1 MGWGEGNGIGERD
14 GMGERDGR
22 GERGGMGWGR
32 GMGWGQRVVGKVKDG
47 GSAWGGWEMW
57 SKGNGGGG
65 GGGKVLGED
74 KKTGGCEGRQRF
86 TQSSGWEKAAGV
98 WGSSAG
104 FAEHEMKLWGG
115 RGGGCRFGTPPGVD
129 FPPPPQ

>member
-1 MGWGEGNGIGERD
+1 MGWVGNVEQGE
-14 GMGERDGR
+14 
-22 GERGGMGWGR
+22 WGR
-32 GMGWGQRVVGKVKDG
+32 W
-47 GSAWGGWEMW
+47 
-57 SKGNGGGG
+57 G

-104 FAEHEMKLWGG
+104 FAEREAVG
-115 RGGGCRFGTPPGVD
+115 REGGGLQVWDPPRR
-129 FPPPPQ
+129 